1 MYEPAN
7 DDEAREESEDG
18 QPRSTLLAPFRIV
31 WKRPRLFVCTIIG
44 VVIGA
49 ILPEH
54 MRFATRA
61 LIGWNVAVLCYLAS
75 SARLI
80 ASADPQTVRQRTQ
93 NLDEGRTTILLL
105 AVGVACASMGAIL
118 LELGPVKAETG
129 LSKALHLGLTVL
141 TVLDSWTFMHLTFA
155 FHYAHEYYDEYD
167 RDPSRR
173 RKDRGGLNFP
183 GRDEPSYVDF
193 LYYAFVIGLASQ
205 TADVAT
211 TSRPMRLLTA
221 LHGTLAFF
229 YNLAIIGLT
238 VNIASGL
245 V

>member
-1 MYEPAN
+1 MHEPAN
-7 DDEAREESEDG
+7 DDEEG
-18 QPRSTLLAPFRIV
+18 QRRSRLPKPFRVV
-31 WKRPRLFVCTIIG
+31 WTRPRLFVCAILG
-44 VVIGA
+44 VAIGA
-49 ILPEH
+49 VLPEH
-54 MRFATRA
+54 MRVATRA
-61 LIGWNVAVLCYLAS
+61 LIAWSIAVLCYLAS

-80 ASADPQTVRQRTQ
+80 ASADPQTVRERAKT
-93 NLDEGRTTILLL
+93 LDEGRTTILLL
-105 AVGVACASMGAIL
+105 AVGVACASIGAIV
-118 LELGPVKAETG
+118 LELGPVKDMTG
-129 LSKALHLGLTVL
+129 WSKGLHLGLTVL
-141 TVLDSWTFMHLTFA
+141 TILDSWTFMHLTFA
-155 FHYAHEYYDEYD
+155 FHYAHEYYDECD
-167 RDPSRR
+167 LDPSRR
-173 RKDRGGLNFP
+173 RKDRGGLHFP
-183 GRDEPSYVDF
+183 GHAEPSYVDF

>member
-1 MYEPAN
+1 MDEPAN
-7 DDEAREESEDG
+7 DDEEREERE
-18 QPRSTLLAPFRIV
+18 PRSALLKPFRVV
-31 WKRPRLFVCTIIG
+31 WRRPRLLICAILGIA
-44 VVIGA
+44 IGA
-49 ILPEH
+49 ILPQH
-54 MRFATRA
+54 MRVATRA
-61 LIGWNVAVLCYLAS
+61 LIAWNIAVLIYLAS
-75 SARLI
+75 SAHLI
-80 ASADPQTVRQRTQ
+80 ANADPQTVRQRAQ
-93 NLDEGRTTILLL
+93 NLDEGRMTILLL

-118 LELGPVKAETG
+118 LELGPVKAEIG
-129 LSKALHLGLTVL
+129 VSKALHLGLTVL

-155 FHYAHEYYDEYD
+155 FHYAHEFYDKYD
-167 RDPSRR
+167 RDPASG

-183 GRDEPSYVDF
+183 GREEPSYIDF
-193 LYYAFVIGLASQ
+193 LYYAFVIGVASQ

-211 TSRPMRLLTA
+211 TSRQMRLLTA

>member
-1 MYEPAN
+1 MDEPAN
-7 DDEAREESEDG
+7 DDEKG
-18 QPRSTLLAPFRIV
+18 QRRSRLPKPFRVV
-31 WKRPRLFVCTIIG
+31 WTRPRLFVCAILG
-44 VVIGA
+44 VAIGA
-49 ILPEH
+49 VLPEH
-54 MRFATRA
+54 MRVATRA
-61 LIGWNVAVLCYLAS
+61 LIAWNIEVLCYLAS

-80 ASADPQTVRQRTQ
+80 ASADPQTVRERAKT
-93 NLDEGRTTILLL
+93 LDEGRMTILLL
-105 AVGVACASMGAIL
+105 AVGVACASIGAIV
-118 LELGPVKAETG
+118 LELGPVKDMTG
-129 LSKALHLGLTVL
+129 WSKGLHLGLTVL
-141 TVLDSWTFMHLTFA
+141 TILDSWTFMHLTFA
-155 FHYAHEYYDEYD
+155 FHYAHEYYDECD
-167 RDPSRR
+167 LDPSRR
-173 RKDRGGLNFP
+173 RKDRGGLHFP
-183 GRDEPSYVDF
+183 GHDDPSYVDF